1 MRKNK
6 NKTKLIAV
14 VGISALLV
22 TGAAIGLYQKF
33 GNNTASVD
41 TTTADSESKIDLSP
55 PTEEEKQQAED
66 NKRRLEQE
74 AREQSQSNN
83 NNTKPAKPVITSA
96 GQYDS
101 AQYGTT
107 IEVRTLVTGVYE
119 TGGECTAT
127 FTMGSQK
134 LERRVEALQDATTTR
149 CDAVI
154 IPRADFPAAGTW
166 DLVVSY
172 SSAAY
177 KGVSDPAKVE
187 VK

>member
-6 NKTKLIAV
+6 NKTKIIAA

-22 TGAAIGLYQKF
+22 TGAAFGLYQKF
-33 GNNTASVD
+33 GNNAASVD
-41 TTTADSESKIDLSP
+41 TTTGESESKIDLSP

-74 AREQSQSNN
+74 AREQSQGNS
-83 NNTKPAKPVITSA
+83 NTKPAKPVITSA

-107 IEVRTLVTGVYE
+107 IEVRALVTGVYE
-119 TGGECTAT
+119 TGGFCTAT
-127 FTMGSQK
+127 FSMSGQK
-134 LERRVEALQDATTTR
+134 LERKVEALQDATTTR

-154 IPRADFPAAGTW
+154 IPRVDFPAAGTW

-177 KGVSDPAKVE
+177 KGVSDPMKVD